1 MSDQERILELRKLL
15 EKYAIEYYVND
26 NPSVS
31 DFEYDRLMDEL
42 MKLEEKHPEMADPN
56 SPSQRIIGKVLDGFE
71 KVTHAQRM
79 LSLGDVFNKEELKE
93 FTDRICKEF
102 PDAEFVCEYKF
113 DGLAMALM
121 YNHGRFERAV
131 TRGDGTVGED
141 VTENVRTIPSIPMQ
155 IDQDGPVEVRG
166 EVLMPKSSFEA
177 LNELNAS
184 LHLPLF
190 ANPRNAAAGTIRNL
204 DTGVARKRRLDM
216 YLYYFQNGEQY
227 GVHSQAEAL
236 EAMAK
241 MNFKVYPAWK
251 KCRTF
256 DEIWA
261 FIEEAGQKRASLPFE
276 IDGIVIKLNQ
286 FDQQQ
291 QLGVTAKAPRYAI
304 AYKFP
309 AQEVETRLIDIV
321 LTVGRTGKVIPNAVL
336 EPVRVAGTTVSAA
349 TLHNRERVEQY
360 DLKINDRVI
369 IRKAGDIIPEVVRA
383 LPEKRDETVR
393 DFVWPENC
401 PVCGS
406 RLVKEP
412 DQADYYC
419 VNPDCPARILES
431 IVHFCSKE
439 AMDIDGMGSKR
450 IAWLHENGYLGSI
463 EQIYRLHEQREEL
476 LSHKGWSEKGV
487 DKLFDAIEQ
496 SKKQP
501 LSRLLF
507 GLGIRQVG
515 SKAAGL
521 LADHFG
527 TMDAIQKATLTGL
540 AAVPFIGDIS
550 AQNIHAF
557 FAQPENRELI
567 DKLNSYGLNMEQPK
581 EEKVSDSFFAGKKV
595 VLTGTL
601 EQMGRSE
608 AKKLLEH
615 LGASVAGSVS
625 KKTDLVIAGE
635 NAGSKLAKANELGI
649 PVWTEE
655 QFLKE
660 ARADES

>member
-1 MSDQERILELRKLL
+1 MSDQERIEQLRKLL

-42 MKLEEKHPEMADPN
+42 VRLEEKHPELADPN

-71 KVTHAQRM
+71 KVRHAQRM
-79 LSLGDVFNKEELKE
+79 LSLGDVFNREELKE
-93 FTDRICKEF
+93 FTDRIWKEF

-113 DGLAMALM
+113 DGLAMALR
-121 YNHGRFERAV
+121 YNNGRFEQAV

-141 VTENVRTIPSIPMQ
+141 VTENVRTIPSIPMT
-155 IDQDGPVEVRG
+155 IETTGPVEVRG
-166 EVLMPKSSFEA
+166 EVLMPKTSFEA

-204 DTGVARKRRLDM
+204 DTGVARKRKLDM
-216 YLYYFQNGEQY
+216 YLYYFQNSEQY
-227 GVHSQAEAL
+227 GVHSQEEAL
-236 EAMAK
+236 RAMAA
-241 MNFKVYPAWK
+241 MNFKVYSTWK
-251 KCRTF
+251 KCKTF

-261 FIEEAGQKRASLPFE
+261 FIEDAAQKRASLPFE
-276 IDGIVIKLNQ
+276 IDGIVIKLNSYA
-286 FDQQQ
+286 QQQ

-309 AQEVETRLIDIV
+309 AQEVETRLIDITI
-321 LTVGRTGKVIPNAVL
+321 TVGRTGKIIPNAVL
-336 EPVRVAGTTVSAA
+336 EPVRVAGTLVSAA

-383 LPEKRDETVR
+383 LPEKRDDHVR

-406 RLVKEP
+406 LLVKEP

-431 IVHFCSKE
+431 IVHFCSKD
-439 AMDIDGMGSKR
+439 AMDIDGMGTKR

-463 EQIYRLHEQREEL
+463 EQIYRIHEQREQL
-476 LSHKGWSEKGV
+476 LAHKGWSAKGV
-487 DKLFDAIEQ
+487 DKLIEAIEQ

-527 TMDAIQKATLTGL
+527 TMEAIEKASTAEL

-557 FAQPENRELI
+557 FAQPENQELI
-567 DKLNSYGLNMEQPK
+567 GKLREYGLNMEEPK
-581 EEKVSDSFFAGKKV
+581 EETVSDSWFAGKKV

-601 EQMGRSE
+601 EKMGRSE

-635 NAGSKLAKANELGI
+635 NAGSKLTKAEELGV
-649 PVWTEE
+649 PVWSEE

-660 ARADES
+660 AGVDEG